1 MQLNDASIK
10 LVANFGSPI
19 VERMIS
25 ELGATQTDEF
35 PELQDIN
42 NLAGEST
49 GYARVYK
56 ADKLAKATHLSINV
70 APGARY
76 FNIHIAPEVRYNV
89 PRFSLEGMVTVQGSQ
104 VSMDMYPD
112 IDLYM
117 GIMPFLERMAGV
129 QAVFDAAKQTDID
142 FRPSRLAHMRAF
154 CSPFFLNVFKAD
166 GAQLEQIS
174 TIADRF
180 FAEWLKLL
188 AAAKEVSAEQ
198 AEDRQRRRTHMS
210 DVVIAADPDRQMIVQ
225 VYGEDTTSSIE
236 RAVMYW

>member
-1 MQLNDASIK
+1 MSPDSLK
-10 LVANFGSPI
+10 LVASFGNSI
-19 VERMIS
+19 IERLQNEI
-25 ELGATQTDEF
+25 GATQTDDF
-35 PELQDIN
+35 PELLDIK

-117 GIMPFLERMAGV
+117 NILPFLERMSGV
-129 QAVFDAAKQTDID
+129 NAIFDAAKQTDID
-142 FRPSRLAHMRAF
+142 YRPSRLAHMRAF
-154 CSPFFLNVFKAD
+154 CSPFFLNAAKATGD
-166 GAQLEQIS
+166 QLPDI
-174 TIADRF
+174 DRVANGYF
-180 FAEWLKLL
+180 DEWLKLL
-188 AAAKEVSAEQ
+188 ATAEEVDADAAA
-198 AEDRQRRRTHMS
+198 DRQRRRTHMS
-210 DVVIAADPDRQMIVQ
+210 DVVIAADPDREMIVQ
-225 VYGEDTTSSIE
+225 VYGEDVTSAIE
-236 RAVMYW
+236 KAVMYW

>member
-1 MQLNDASIK
+1 MSPDSLK
-10 LVANFGSPI
+10 LVAGFGNSI
-19 VERMIS
+19 IERLQS
-25 ELGATQTDEF
+25 EIGATQTDDF
-35 PELQDIN
+35 PELLDIK

-117 GIMPFLERMAGV
+117 DILPFLERMSGV
-129 QAVFDAAKQTDID
+129 NAIFDAAKLTDID
-142 FRPSRLAHMRAF
+142 YRPSRLAHMRAF
-154 CSPFFLNVFKAD
+154 CSPFFLNAAKATGDQLTEID
-166 GAQLEQIS
+166 GVANGYF
-174 TIADRF
+174 D
-180 FAEWLKLL
+180 EWLKLL
-188 AAAKEVSAEQ
+188 ATAEEVDADAAA
-198 AEDRQRRRTHMS
+198 DRQRRRTHMS
-210 DVVIAADPDRQMIVQ
+210 DVVIAADPDREMIVQ
-225 VYGEDTTSSIE
+225 VYGEDVTGAIE
-236 RAVMYW
+236 KAVMYW